1 MTNETNNRW
10 VDAFPWLPAAAQTTG
25 DWWMLPANSGEGLGP
40 EDRLDSLCEL
50 IVERRSDWTVAELFS
65 ALPLSTDLS
74 RLPFSNRAANVF
86 RNRGIQFIAD
96 LQDTTIADMLDWR
109 SVGAGTI
116 DAILKVLAVASMSAD
131 SLDAQLPANAGD
143 SSAESPGSR
152 VLSDAAVS
160 LVDDAALIARW
171 LVAKGHP
178 TEVLLS
184 KRLTPG
190 TPVEV
195 QRARARLG
203 SLTALDLLSPR
214 ELELNAAQQL
224 RQSLEQFT
232 ERDLF
237 ILSRRFF
244 ADSPETLDVLGS
256 ELALTRERVRQLEI
270 KARSVLT
277 EHIERGGRLAM
288 VAAAAR
294 DTIGYVL
301 PLRSLLDALPAL
313 EHQISSVDQPAWRI
327 LDRLDDAYEIEDG
340 WCVAPTMTAAKSLW
354 STKLQELANAYG
366 VVALEE
372 LGPLNENIPDGHNEE
387 ILREWLTYCGY
398 AIEGGLI
405 LTRYRTI
412 PDRVC
417 SMLYVEGSPMTTQQ
431 IIEKFDGSRSPNS
444 IRNSMTADGRIV
456 RIDRDRWALN
466 EWGVD
471 AYEGIRLAIR
481 RELKCGGGSLALDHL
496 QQVITSKYTVA
507 ATSVATY
514 ASMPPFET
522 IDGIVSVA
530 QTFRQVRKTPAQTR
544 RLYRGLKKWVLRVTV
559 TKDHLR
565 GSGYTAPT
573 ALASILDLHP
583 GETMY
588 LPSPIGDQT
597 VYWTGPQP
605 SVGSI
610 RRFLLDDN
618 IDAHDEVFLEFHDDQ
633 GFAITKIAPL
643 TGDPIHDALALVGA
657 NPEGDED
664 PRATLAT
671 AIEQPP
677 LISHSR
683 LVEEYRSRG
692 DGEIAELLVTGRQQ
706 LADSSPLIAPVP
718 APEISEILDLL

>member
-1 MTNETNNRW
+1 MTNETTTRW

-25 DWWMLPANSGEGLGP
+25 DRWTFPANPGEGLGLG
-40 EDRLDSLCEL
+40 DRLDSLSEL
-50 IVERRSDWTVAELFS
+50 IVERRSDWTVPELFS
-65 ALPLSTDLS
+65 ALPLSTNLS
-74 RLPFSNRAANVF
+74 RLPFSNRAANVL
-86 RNRGIQFIAD
+86 RNRGVQCIAD

-116 DAILKVLAVASMSAD
+116 DGILRVLAVASMRAD
-131 SLDAQLPANAGD
+131 SLDAQFPASADD

-152 VLSDAAVS
+152 VLSEAAES

-178 TEVLLS
+178 TEELLS
-184 KRLTPG
+184 NLLTPG

-195 QRARARLG
+195 QEARARLG
-203 SLTALDLLSPR
+203 SLTARDLLSPG
-214 ELELNAAQQL
+214 ELELDAAQQL

-232 ERDLF
+232 DRDLF

-244 ADSPETLDVLGS
+244 ADKPEKLDVLGG

-277 EHIERGGRLAM
+277 EQIERGGRLAM

-294 DTIGYVL
+294 DTIDNVL
-301 PLRSLLDALPAL
+301 PLQSLLDALPAL
-313 EHQISSVDQPAWRI
+313 DHQISSVDQPAWRI

-340 WCVAPTMTAAKSLW
+340 WCAAPTMTAAKSLW
-354 STKLQELANAYG
+354 STKLQELANDYG
-366 VVALEE
+366 VVVLEE
-372 LGPLNENIPDGHNEE
+372 LGTLNANIPSGQREK

-398 AIEGGLI
+398 AIEGGFV

-481 RELKCGGGSLALDHL
+481 RELKCGGGSLALDYL